1 MAEINKLVTVDAV
14 KAALRTEE
22 VCGTL
27 KETIRKTFESRIMG
41 MWKRFWM
48 RLSVL
53 RKYSPERR
61 RRRMMRQLVMHHR
74 SQCPGMK
81 HKQVIYC
88 SQNLQRCCGT
98 SRSGHQYQR
107 WERDTDSCSCWTRS
121 PRRSG
126 RR

>member
-53 RKYSPERR
+53 RKYS
-61 RRRMMRQLVMHHR
+61 
-74 SQCPGMK
+74 
-81 HKQVIYC
+81 
-88 SQNLQRCCGT
+88 
-98 SRSGHQYQR
+98 
-107 WERDTDSCSCWTRS
+107 
-121 PRRSG
+121 
-126 RR
+126 